1 MIKPLIS
8 PIQFIL
14 THEQSGSDR
23 LQSLREAI
31 HGTGSRCQIED
42 CVPFVDLPFRLSQHR
57 PNVVLVDTH
66 RTVLEQYS
74 PAITLAAKLGIPVLL
89 VGQHP
94 EADTLIKAVRL
105 GARDYLDEAEITSA
119 LHQALETLSKQGE
132 LGFQHGKI
140 LTILSA
146 HPGVGVT
153 TIATNLAF
161 QFAKTAPRS
170 IALVELTNAVPEIAL
185 LLDQKPL
192 QTLAS
197 LLACIDI
204 ADTSMLRQ
212 TMVPHIAG
220 VDLLVQP
227 PDRRSV
233 SIASA
238 SATRRLVTLLRA
250 TYPQSVIDLGDARES
265 CSPEVFK
272 SSDRILVVLRPDVV
286 SIHLT
291 RLLLNE
297 LAEQG
302 VSDERIL
309 LAVNQSSGR
318 GELDANTL
326 NQAFGIKISA
336 FIPPESKLLNLARNR
351 GVPFTTLGAGSR
363 LFREMNRL
371 AIQLSAP
378 IHGSSLR

>member
-1 MIKPLIS
+1 MKPLIS

-14 THEQSGSDR
+14 AHEQSGPDR

-31 HGTGSRCQIED
+31 HGTGSRCQVED
-42 CVPFVDLPFRLSQHR
+42 CVPFVDLPFRLSQH
-57 PNVVLVDTH
+57 PPDVVLVDTH
-66 RTVLEQYS
+66 RSLLEQYS

-89 VGQHP
+89 VGPHP

-119 LHQALETLSKQGE
+119 LHQALETLLKQSE

-140 LTILSA
+140 LTVLSA

-170 IALVELTNAVPEIAL
+170 IALVELANAVPEMAL

-197 LLACIDI
+197 LLARIDI

-212 TMVPHIAG
+212 TMVPHPEG

-233 SIASA
+233 SIAST
-238 SATRRLVTLLRA
+238 SATRRLLTLLRA
-250 TYPQSVIDLGDARES
+250 TYRQSVIDLGDAREA
-265 CSPEVFK
+265 CSPEVIK
-272 SSDRILVVLRPDVV
+272 SSDRILIVVRPDVV
-286 SIHLT
+286 SVHLT
-291 RLLLNE
+291 RLLIHELN
-297 LAEQG
+297 EQG
-302 VSDERIL
+302 VPAERIQ
-309 LAVNQSSGR
+309 LAVNQSGGG

-326 NQAFGIKISA
+326 NQTFGIKISA
-336 FIPPESKLLNLARNR
+336 FIPPEFKLLNLARNR

-371 AIQLSAP
+371 ASQLGAP
-378 IHGSSLR
+378 IYSLSLR